1 MQSRNFYNAI
11 LTVATVL
18 VLSVS
23 GVFAQ
28 GKHGGGGGHGHDG
41 DHGNGGGQE
50 KHQNRG
56 NEDHGNRGN
65 GNGNGWGREKHGDDG
80 QRAYQQQMRQQQDW
94 GRQQQRQNEQAQRQQ
109 QRQNE
114 WNQRQQQAYRQQQQ
128 MNERAVRDQQRAY
141 QQQARDQQ
149 RAYQQQQ
156 RYARIP
162 QVDPVYPTDRH
173 DNGRHLG
180 WYKNGKAYG
189 AREQQQMW
197 QSQFRDWRRDNSDY
211 DNDGRRDRR
220 RDADRNVYYNNYSYA
235 DPIVNYLPVYQQ
247 QYYRP
252 SGSTRENIVRSLIS
266 SFFGVPQQPSY
277 YQPYQSYQAYQPYQG
292 YQPAYYQQPY
302 YSQPYYSN
310 ASYSPSYG
318 YASPYN
324 GGYAYDPYLS
334 NGYQPYYGTQMFAG
348 GGLKSTLLN
357 VGLSMLQ
364 GLLGNGYQ
372 QGLNQ
377 GQYVRDYYGRPV
389 TTYYDPY
396 AAAQPAYYSPIAS
409 SFADQ
414 RQLLEEGYRLG
425 YRDAML
431 DRDPYGNAYTRNA
444 PVDLVSQFLA
454 NTLVNR
460 I

>member
-28 GKHGGGGGHGHDG
+28 GKHGGGGGNGHGHDG

-114 WNQRQQQAYRQQQQ
+114 WNQRQQQQAYRQQQQ

-414 RQLLEEGYRLG
+414 RQLL
-425 YRDAML
+425 
-431 DRDPYGNAYTRNA
+431 
-444 PVDLVSQFLA
+444 
-454 NTLVNR
+454 
-460 I
+460 